1 MANPKD
7 KTNKKSSSN
16 SGIKPVTGKIQ
27 PFTGKIEPLNYKPSG
42 SKSSSQKPS
51 SNKNASSSKTKQ
63 APKKEKGFVDKANDF
78 IDWAFR
84 DAANKKVGQVN
95 KSVQS
100 KLDSTRKKVGDVNKK
115 VQKDL
120 DPYRKKAADINK
132 SVQKKLDPVREAVY
146 GKDKKTKTPEKK
158 VTPPISKAPVNK
170 TPAKK
175 DTQPKKESFNLDAEV
190 KKTMSGA
197 YGSGSAR
204 KEALGSNYSKVQAE
218 INKRAS
224 ANKPK
229 VSAPKTEKKPVAKP
243 ELIKMEIKRPGKIE
257 STGPKELQGVTPP
270 KSAVDVDKSIDAA
283 MEAIGKSKIMRK
295 GGSVKSKTINKMK
308 TMKRY
313 QGGGSTAADKAMA
326 TPPKSSVKEE
336 AAIPSAKKMKT
347 GGMVNKKKKYGEGG
361 PTTKLESAP
370 MEQKSQ
376 PNTPPTGSN
385 KLYGRGIAKKMKT
398 GGMVNP
404 NAKLQAGK
412 KAGSKGVMHSLSA
425 KAVVQKKAKGRSGA
439 TNKPVARPKKG

>member
-7 KTNKKSSSN
+7 KTNKKSSNN

-84 DAANKKVGQVN
+84 AA
-95 KSVQS
+95 
-100 KLDSTRKKVGDVNKK
+100 
-115 VQKDL
+115 
-120 DPYRKKAADINK
+120 
-132 SVQKKLDPVREAVY
+132 
-146 GKDKKTKTPEKK
+146 
-158 VTPPISKAPVNK
+158 
-170 TPAKK
+170 
-175 DTQPKKESFNLDAEV
+175 
-190 KKTMSGA
+190 
-197 YGSGSAR
+197 
-204 KEALGSNYSKVQAE
+204 
-218 INKRAS
+218 

-229 VSAPKTEKKPVAKP
+229 VSAPKPEKKPVEKLEP
-243 ELIKMEIKRPGKIE
+243 IKMEIKRPGKIE

-283 MEAIGKSKIMRK
+283 MDAIGKSKIMRK

-313 QGGGSTAADKAMA
+313 QGGGSIAADKAMA
-326 TPPKSSVKEE
+326 TPAKSTTVKEE

-361 PTTKLESAP
+361 PTTKPESAP

-404 NAKLQAGK
+404 NAKLQASK

-425 KAVVQKKAKGRSGA
+425 KAIVQKIAKGRSGGTSKAPKTA
-439 TNKPVARPKKG
+439 TPKAKYGMIMRKK